1 MISTQYPWHLLRR
14 TILIL
19 LAFLALGLSDAVR
32 GPTLLDLKDLVNAD
46 IGRISFIFLL
56 FSIGSLIGCL
66 VAGFILDF
74 LPKHRYL
81 ILCLTLCTI
90 GLSSILLPR
99 CTTISL
105 MYVVSFFA
113 GFGSGALDTGCNVLI
128 LDIWTGGESGPY
140 MHSLHF
146 VFGIGAFVAP
156 VLAKP
161 FLLNVS
167 TSDVHGNLKEDE
179 PSLYNSSSRN
189 STIEVG
195 QSGSVWTIQTLYS
208 IIGSYSFLVAF
219 GFLFYYILDLKTH
232 SNHKDN
238 TSDQNQENKTNQDR
252 DKCNKILLTCIISLF
267 FFFYVGM
274 EVTYGTF
281 VSTFGVES
289 ALGLSRQQG
298 SDITAIFWGS
308 FAVMR
313 GIAIV
318 AAIWVVPS
326 IIMAASFLCCMVG
339 SICLAI
345 WGQSS
350 IIFLQVGT
358 GALGVGAASIYAT
371 GLLWFE
377 QRVAVTNKIG
387 ALFVLSA
394 SAGCDVFPIVVGQ
407 FIGKHPMV
415 FMYVQVGV
423 LIACILMFIVAT
435 LIGRGMQPQ
444 NIIKNIEM
452 KEHNENQD
460 IHSHINH
467 AFM

>member
-1 MISTQYPWHLLRR
+1 MVSTEYPWHLLRR
-14 TILIL
+14 TILL
-19 LAFLALGLSDAVR
+19 LLGFLAMGLSDAVR

-46 IGRISFIFLL
+46 IGEISFIFLL

-99 CTTISL
+99 CPSISL

-113 GFGSGALDTGCNVLI
+113 GLGSGALDTGCNVLI
-128 LDIWTGGESGPY
+128 LDIWTGGDSGPY

-146 VFGIGAFVAP
+146 VFGVGAFLAP

-167 TSDVHGNLKEDE
+167 SFDVHGSLEDE
-179 PSLYNSSSRN
+179 PSFHNTTSRN
-189 STIEVG
+189 STIQAEK
-195 QSGSVWTIQTLYS
+195 SESVWTIKTLYS
-208 IIGSYSFLVAF
+208 IIGSYSFLVSF
-219 GFLFYYILDLKTH
+219 GFLFYYILDLKSKT
-232 SNHKDN
+232 NDKDN
-238 TSDQNQENKTNQDR
+238 TTDQNEENKTRKDNN
-252 DKCNKILLTCIISLF
+252 KCKKIILTCIISTF

-274 EVTYGTF
+274 EITYGTF

-313 GIAIV
+313 GVAIV
-318 AAIWVVPS
+318 AAIWVAPS

-345 WGQSS
+345 WGQSAL
-350 IIFLQVGT
+350 IALQVGT

-387 ALFVLSA
+387 ALFVFTA
-394 SAGCDVFPIVVGQ
+394 SAGCDVFPILVGQ

-423 LIACILMFIVAT
+423 LMACILMFILAALV
-435 LIGRGMQPQ
+435 GRGMQSQ
-444 NIIKNIEM
+444 NITKTIEM
-452 KEHNENQD
+452 EERNANKDNN
-460 IHSHINH
+460 SHINP
-467 AFM
+467 AF